1 MQDQNQRAPGML
13 CKCYEVIDDTK
24 HDIVFELKNIWW
36 KAQKTQDKILIFQKN
51 RQKTQTSK
59 KLQHNIINTRGTI
72 LLYSPKNLKNQNF
85 EKKEKNHWRY
95 HHFTHEYQKL
105 QSYGVQFLR

>member
-36 KAQKTQDKILIFQKN
+36 KAQKTQDKILIF
-51 RQKTQTSK
+51 
-59 KLQHNIINTRGTI
+59 
-72 LLYSPKNLKNQNF
+72 P
-85 EKKEKNHWRY
+85 
-95 HHFTHEYQKL
+95 
-105 QSYGVQFLR
+105 